1 MNKYQQE
8 IFNEVKNQLQVNTDN
23 KCFNEKIECLIKVIK
38 DLDLITK
45 YDLLQEDL
53 SVKRISDYSIGLYIN
68 LSSRNKLAIIV
79 NENEYIIFYK
89 GNNEDEWKK
98 KYVENNTELTYNIQ
112 QFL

>member
-8 IFNEVKNQLQVNTDN
+8 VFNQLKNDLSIKTDN
-23 KCFNEKIECLIKVIK
+23 KCFNEKVECLIKTIEE
-38 DLDLITK
+38 LDLISK
-45 YDLLQEDL
+45 YDLLYQDFSL
-53 SVKRISDYSIGLYIN
+53 KHISDYSIGLYIN
-68 LSSRNKLAIIV
+68 LLKRNKLAIII

-89 GNNEDEWKK
+89 GNNEDDWKK

>member
-1 MNKYQQE
+1 MNKCQQE
-8 IFNEVKNQLQVNTDN
+8 VFNEVKNDLEVKTDN
-23 KCFNEKIECLIKVIK
+23 KCFNEKIECLIKAIK
-38 DLDLITK
+38 DLDLIAK